1 MGHAKGLE
9 EHYATNMKKHL
20 QLTKNSIQR
29 IDKTMEAKIMMLS
42 EQISDLRSE
51 INHSNREIS
60 VQLQPVASAVSK
72 AENAIQNLQEGF
84 SELALMVQTLQ
95 STSYNGSFIWKIP
108 EVQRRRHEAKIGKT
122 VSLYSAPFY
131 TSRQGYKACL
141 RLYMNGNGCGK
152 NTHLSFF
159 VTIMKGEYDALLQ
172 WPFRHTVTL
181 TLLDQ
186 DGVKNISQ
194 SFQPE
199 PTSSSFQ
206 RPRNKM
212 NIALGCPK
220 FAPLSIL
227 NNSSYVKEDTMFLKC
242 DTTRI

>member
-9 EHYATNMKKHL
+9 EHYATNTKKHL

-29 IDKTMEAKIMMLS
+29 IDKAMEVEIMMLS

-51 INHSNREIS
+51 INHVNRAIP

-95 STSYNGSFIWKIP
+95 AISYNGSFIWKIP
-108 EVQRRRHEAKIGKT
+108 EVQHRRHEAKIGKT
-122 VSLYSAPFY
+122 ISLYSAPFY

-194 SFQPE
+194 AFQPE

-206 RPRNKM
+206 RPRNEM
-212 NIALGCPK
+212 NIASGCPM